1 MELEEDSAQREG
13 VVRLIIKD
21 FSQLKDEKFSAPVY
35 IRNLPW
41 RLMCTQRKV
50 KVHASQKKV
59 KTLAAFLQ
67 CNFETESL

>member
-13 VVRLIIKD
+13 VVRFIIKD

-41 RLMCTQRKV
+41 
-50 KVHASQKKV
+50 
-59 KTLAAFLQ
+59 
-67 CNFETESL
+67 